1 MKVLL
6 LTGLGALLF
15 AFYWNDN
22 FDPAS
27 LQGARVLLTG
37 ASAGVGE
44 ELAYHYARLGSHL
57 VLTAHTEALLQKVV
71 GNCRKLGAPKVFY
84 IAADMASPEVPGRV
98 VQFALDKLVQGGGVT
113 PGRGL
118 RTTYQLTG
126 LSGPGGL
133 DYLVLNH
140 LGATPAG
147 TRARSAQ
154 ATRWLVQSPPLGEL
168 PELRAT
174 DFVSAAQPDGQQRF
188 PGGGVLAARPRA
200 RVVFQPL
207 LGSQVRAGRFL
218 HLSAAGAGRTGRE
231 RGRHRV
237 RPGASRSRLS
247 GRGSPGC
254 HKGQGG
260 PWAQGGPGR
269 DSWWCHSGPR
279 SLLPTAP
286 PPALPAPGVAAT
298 LKGLVHPPRA
308 QRHGRCCCLSSGG
321 WCSLIFPEGT
331 SIQPS
336 ESRDTN
342 PDTSEKVVIAQDRVN
357 ETEKESR
364 EKLPACGNHHTSG
377 CGRATVCQAPC
388 QGLGITSVS
397 AILDDTIAASIF
409 QMRKLRFEEVV

>member
-1 MKVLL
+1 MTTSTQPPGSPRAAHRGQCWCWGGAGISLRTPGLPPGAHCPHRGPPAEGGRELPEAGRSQGLL
-6 LTGLGALLF
+6 HRCGHGLPG
-15 AFYWNDN
+15 
-22 FDPAS
+22 
-27 LQGARVLLTG
+27 GARARG
-37 ASAGVGE
+37 AVCAGHAGRAGLPRTE
-44 ELAYHYARLGSHL
+44 PPRRHPFRHAGPQRPGYTLA
-57 VLTAHTEALLQKVV
+57 
-71 GNCRKLGAPKVFY
+71 
-84 IAADMASPEVPGRV
+84 
-98 VQFALDKLVQGGGVT
+98 
-113 PGRGL
+113 
-118 RTTYQLTG
+118 
-126 LSGPGGL
+126 
-133 DYLVLNH
+133 
-140 LGATPAG
+140 
-147 TRARSAQ
+147 RA
-154 ATRWLVQSPPLGEL
+154 GEL

-174 DFVSAAQPDGQQRF
+174 DFVSAAQPDGQQRL

-237 RPGASRSRLS
+237 RLGASRSRLS

-286 PPALPAPGVAAT
+286 PPALPAPGVAAAP
-298 LKGLVHPPRA
+298 KGLVHPPGA
-308 QRHGRCCCLSSGG
+308 QRHGRRCCLSSGG
-321 WCSLIFPEGT
+321 WCSFIFPEET

-336 ESRDTN
+336 ESRDAN
-342 PDTSEKVVIAQDRVN
+342 PDTSKKVATPQDRVIG
-357 ETEKESR
+357 TEKESR

-388 QGLGITSVS
+388 QGLGIMSVS
-397 AILDDTIAASIF
+397 AILDDTIAPSIF
-409 QMRKLRFEEVV
+409 QMRKLRLGEVV

>member
-1 MKVLL
+1 M
-6 LTGLGALLF
+6 TTSTQ
-15 AFYWNDN
+15 
-22 FDPAS
+22 PP
-27 LQGARVLLTG
+27 
-37 ASAGVGE
+37 
-44 ELAYHYARLGSHL
+44 GSP
-57 VLTAHTEALLQKVV
+57 
-71 GNCRKLGAPKVFY
+71 R
-84 IAADMASPEVPGRV
+84 AADRGQCWCWGGAGISLRTPGLPPGAHCPHRGPP
-98 VQFALDKLVQGGGVT
+98 AEVQGGGVT

>member
-15 AFYWNDN
+15 AYYWNDN

-98 VQFALDKLVQGGGVT
+98 VQFALDML
-113 PGRGL
+113 
-118 RTTYQLTG
+118 
-126 LSGPGGL
+126 GGL

-140 LGATPAG
+140 LGATPSG

-154 ATRWLVQSPPLGEL
+154 ATHWLVQSPPLGEL

-174 DFVSAAQPDGQQRF
+174 DFVSAAQPDGQQRL

-200 RVVFQPL
+200 RVVFQTL

-237 RPGASRSRLS
+237 RLGASRSRLS

-286 PPALPAPGVAAT
+286 PPALPAPGVAAAP
-298 LKGLVHPPRA
+298 KGLVHPPGA
-308 QRHGRCCCLSSGG
+308 QRHGRRCCLSSGG
-321 WCSLIFPEGT
+321 WCSFIFPEET

-336 ESRDTN
+336 ESRDAN
-342 PDTSEKVVIAQDRVN
+342 PDTSKKVATPQDRVIG
-357 ETEKESR
+357 TEKESR

-388 QGLGITSVS
+388 QGLGIMSVS
-397 AILDDTIAASIF
+397 AILDDTIAPSIF
-409 QMRKLRFEEVV
+409 QMRKLRLGEVV

>member
-15 AFYWNDN
+15 AYYWNDN

-98 VQFALDKLVQGGGVT
+98 VQFALDM
-113 PGRGL
+113 
-118 RTTYQLTG
+118 
-126 LSGPGGL
+126 
-133 DYLVLNH
+133 
-140 LGATPAG
+140 
-147 TRARSAQ
+147 
-154 ATRWLVQSPPLGEL
+154 LGEL

-174 DFVSAAQPDGQQRF
+174 DFVSAAQPDGQQRL

-200 RVVFQPL
+200 RVVFQTL

-237 RPGASRSRLS
+237 RLGASRSRLS

-286 PPALPAPGVAAT
+286 PPALPAPGVAAAP
-298 LKGLVHPPRA
+298 KGLVHPPGA
-308 QRHGRCCCLSSGG
+308 QRHGRRCCLSSGG
-321 WCSLIFPEGT
+321 WCSFIFPEET

-336 ESRDTN
+336 ESRDAN
-342 PDTSEKVVIAQDRVN
+342 PDTSKKVATPQDRVIG
-357 ETEKESR
+357 TEKESR

-388 QGLGITSVS
+388 QGLGIMSVS
-397 AILDDTIAASIF
+397 AILDDTIAPSIF
-409 QMRKLRFEEVV
+409 QMRKLRLGEVV

>member
-1 MKVLL
+1 MTTSTQPPGSPRAADRGQCWCWGGAGISLRTPGLPPGAHCPHRGPPAEGGRELPEAGRSQGLL
-6 LTGLGALLF
+6 HRCGHGLPG
-15 AFYWNDN
+15 
-22 FDPAS
+22 
-27 LQGARVLLTG
+27 GARARG
-37 ASAGVGE
+37 AVCAGQAGSRGRS
-44 ELAYHYARLGSHL
+44 HAR
-57 VLTAHTEALLQKVV
+57 A
-71 GNCRKLGAPKVFY
+71 
-84 IAADMASPEVPGRV
+84 
-98 VQFALDKLVQGGGVT
+98 
-113 PGRGL
+113 
-118 RTTYQLTG
+118 
-126 LSGPGGL
+126 GPQ
-133 DYLVLNH
+133 DYLSADRPLW
-140 LGATPAG
+140 ARRAG
-147 TRARSAQ
+147 LPRAEPSRRHPCRHAGPQ
-154 ATRWLVQSPPLGEL
+154 RPGYTLARAGEL

>member
-1 MKVLL
+1 MTTSTQPPGSPRAADRGQCWCWGGAGISLRTPGLPPGAHCPHRGPPAEGGRELPEAGRSQGLL
-6 LTGLGALLF
+6 HRCGHGLPG
-15 AFYWNDN
+15 
-22 FDPAS
+22 
-27 LQGARVLLTG
+27 GARARG
-37 ASAGVGE
+37 AVCAGQAGRAGLPRAE
-44 ELAYHYARLGSHL
+44 PSRRHPCRHAGPQRPGYTLA
-57 VLTAHTEALLQKVV
+57 
-71 GNCRKLGAPKVFY
+71 
-84 IAADMASPEVPGRV
+84 
-98 VQFALDKLVQGGGVT
+98 
-113 PGRGL
+113 
-118 RTTYQLTG
+118 
-126 LSGPGGL
+126 
-133 DYLVLNH
+133 
-140 LGATPAG
+140 
-147 TRARSAQ
+147 RA
-154 ATRWLVQSPPLGEL
+154 GEL